1 MTVAGARLA
10 AVTPP
15 TERRTQADRSAG
27 TRAALADATVEI
39 LVEQGWAAVT
49 VAEACQRAG
58 VTRGAFHH
66 HYERLPALVA
76 EALGRLYAG
85 FASPEPGSVTT
96 LPALL
101 DANWAAIGDP
111 RFKAVLEAWLAMA
124 NDPTL
129 QADIGPVVASFADLV
144 SPETLAP
151 SILTN
156 RARRD
161 FYALARETM
170 LGLALGRATSG
181 GRPLP
186 HEAAVLGRL
195 RKEASTL

>member
-1 MTVAGARLA
+1 MTGPA
-10 AVTPP
+10 
-15 TERRTQADRSAG
+15 ERRTQADRSAG
-27 TRAALADATVEI
+27 TRAALADATVEV
-39 LVEQGWAAVT
+39 LVERGWAAVT
-49 VAEACQRAG
+49 AAEVCKRAG

-66 HYERLPALVA
+66 HYEHLPALIA
-76 EALGRLYAG
+76 DALSRLYAG
-85 FASPEPGSVTT
+85 FVPPEPGSVTT
-96 LPALL
+96 LTGLL

-129 QADIGPVVASFADLV
+129 LADIGPVVASFADLV
-144 SPETLAP
+144 HPDALAP
-151 SILTN
+151 SILSSK
-156 RARRD
+156 ARRE

-186 HEAAVLGRL
+186 HEAAVLARL
-195 RKEASTL
+195 RKEARTL